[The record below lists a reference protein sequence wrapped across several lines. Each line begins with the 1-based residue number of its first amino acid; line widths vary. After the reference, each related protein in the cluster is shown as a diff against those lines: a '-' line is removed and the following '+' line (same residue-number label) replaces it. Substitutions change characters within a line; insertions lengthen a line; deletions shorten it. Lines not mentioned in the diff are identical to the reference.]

1 MIANTKSYLIRS
13 IYDWCINNN
22 FTPFIFVKFYP
33 ELEIPVA
40 YVRNDEITFNI
51 SVKAVYGLIIND
63 DFIYFMG
70 RFNGLPRK
78 LQIPMSAV
86 KGIFAK
92 EVNRGIKFSSD
103 MQEESQKILSKEQ
116 ISITQD
122 SLPHQSNSV
131 NKPYL
136 RVVK

>member
-1 MIANTKSYLIRS
+1 MSANTKSYLICS
-13 IYDWCINNN
+13 IYDWCVNNN
-22 FTPFIFVKFYP
+22 FTPFISVKSYP
-33 ELEIPVA
+33 ELELPIG

-63 DFIYFMG
+63 DFIYFIA

-78 LQIPMSAV
+78 LKIPMSSV

-92 EVNRGIKFSSD
+92 EVNRGIEFPHNI
-103 MQEESQKILSKEQ
+103 EEENPKILSKKQ
-116 ISITQD
+116 TTISQD
-122 SLPHQSNSV
+122 SLPRQSKSAS
-131 NKPYL
+131 KPYL